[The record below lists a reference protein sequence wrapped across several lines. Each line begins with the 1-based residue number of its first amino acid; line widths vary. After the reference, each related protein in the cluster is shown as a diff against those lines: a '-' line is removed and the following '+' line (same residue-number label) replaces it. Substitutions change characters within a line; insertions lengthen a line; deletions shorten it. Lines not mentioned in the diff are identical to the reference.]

1 MNKGQENSHW
11 IPEVL
16 VAFDASGVEM
26 GQGRLIRAR
35 EGEG

>member
-1 MNKGQENSHW
+1 MNKDQETSHW
-11 IPEVL
+11 IPGVL

-26 GQGRLIRAR
+26 SQGRLIRAR